1 MILFKKL
8 IPVLIFVGFL
18 ILVLLSRQ
26 AQMDFL
32 LEKEITSYTSHT
44 LLSTAVN
51 VLIVIVS
58 ILFIRKHELH
68 YLAGIGKSKLTRPL
82 LLLFPLYIVLLNLV
96 MLDEVPTEN
105 LALNLCVLIVYCL
118 SIGISEELSLRG
130 FLQSYL
136 IKCFGNSKKSMVLS
150 VIAAAL
156 VFGVI
161 HLIKFDKGAY
171 GEIAQVF
178 YATFIGV
185 MFGMLLLVT
194 KRLAP
199 LIIIHAIIDFVA
211 KLDTMGV
218 PKSIEGPV
226 EPSSAMNALLTALI
240 ILPCFVYG
248 MVISR
253 KIQTGT
259 VVSIDAT
266 KAH

>member
-1 MILFKKL
+1 MISFKKL
-8 IPVLIFVGFL
+8 IPVFIFIGFL

-26 AQMDFL
+26 ALMDL
-32 LEKEITSYTSHT
+32 LIENGITSYTTHM

-51 VLIVIVS
+51 ILIVIVS
-58 ILFIRKHELH
+58 ILFIRKHKLQ
-68 YLAGIGKSKLTRPL
+68 YLAGIGKTKLTRPL
-82 LLLFPLYIVLLNLV
+82 LLLFPFYIVLLNLV

-105 LALNLCVLIVYCL
+105 LLLNLFVLFVSCI

-130 FLQSYL
+130 FLQSYI
-136 IKCFGNSKKSMVLS
+136 IKYFGNSKRSIILA

-156 VFGVI
+156 IFGVI

-171 GEIAQVF
+171 GELAQVF

-199 LIIIHAIIDFVA
+199 LIIVHAIIDFVA
-211 KLDTMGV
+211 KLDTMGI
-218 PKSIEGPV
+218 PNYIEGSGQT
-226 EPSSAMNALLTALI
+226 SSAMDAMITALV

-248 MVISR
+248 MIISR
-253 KIQTGT
+253 RITTGT
-259 VVSIDAT
+259 VISLKT
-266 KAH
+266 N